1 MDAFLGTLAGVTVG
15 WCGPTYVTQRGAD
28 KRREKNEATQTVAQL
43 YDDAIAAV
51 AEVEASRM
59 GSGFAH
65 IQDTFPAITGAKKDE
80 MVELLEAGTLKR
92 FLDAKMAARAALAA
106 LHPYSTDLKRFS
118 DKSEA
123 ASQEDFDELISPP
136 AGTPEHNCS
145 PHRRSR
151 GWPG

>member
-15 WCGPTYVTQRGAD
+15 GVATYVTQRGAD

-51 AEVEASRM
+51 AEVEASRW
-59 GSGFAH
+59 GPGLR
-65 IQDTFPAITGAKKDE
+65 IDQDTFPAITGAKKDE

-106 LHPYSTDLKRFS
+106 LHPYSTDLKRFW

-123 ASQEDFDELISPP
+123 ASQEDFDELISLL
-136 AGTPEHNCS
+136 AK
-145 PHRRSR
+145 RRAQLLTS
-151 GWPG
+151 